1 MVDGEVVNFKEMRL
15 WGIGAVQSN
24 RRTRKVV
31 AMKLYVGI
39 TDTDWFRYLRGQN
52 ADEMNFWRPRA
63 TTQFKILEPN
73 ELFLFKSKYPENKI
87 VGGAFFVRHT
97 TLPLELAWK
106 AFGESNGMPN
116 LQIFRQKIQSLRRDQ
131 EFNPVI
137 GCTILTQPFYLEE
150 KLYIDPPQDWS
161 SNIVTG
167 KSYEVRAGS
176 EGLRL
181 FEEAQHSFSRVN
193 PEENAIQEPPNQMF
207 GKELTTRP
215 RLGQGGF
222 RVMVLDEYSR
232 RCAITGEKTLPV
244 LEAAHIRPYSE
255 NGPHKVSNGILMRS
269 DLHTL
274 FDSGYLTL
282 TKEFNVE
289 VSRRIR
295 EEFSNGREY
304 YALHGRQ
311 LVSMPQHQSNRPD
324 PTFLEWHQNH
334 CYRD

>member
-1 MVDGEVVNFKEMRL
+1 MF
-15 WGIGAVQSN
+15 
-24 RRTRKVV
+24 RK
-31 AMKLYVGI
+31 
-39 TDTDWFRYLRGQN
+39 
-52 ADEMNFWRPRA
+52 
-63 TTQFKILEPN
+63 
-73 ELFLFKSKYPENKI
+73 
-87 VGGAFFVRHT
+87 
-97 TLPLELAWK
+97 
-106 AFGESNGMPN
+106 
-116 LQIFRQKIQSLRRDQ
+116 KIQGLRRDQ
-131 EFNPVI
+131 EYSPII
-137 GCTILTQPFYLEE
+137 GCTMLTQPFYLE
-150 KLYIDPPQDWS
+150 KNYILTPPVDWS

-167 KSYEVRAGS
+167 KSYEIKAGS

-193 PEENAIQEPPNQMF
+193 PEETSAKEPLNHRF

-244 LEAAHIRPYSE
+244 LEAAHIKPYSE
-255 NGPHKVSNGILMRS
+255 NGPHKVSNGVLIRP

-304 YALHGRQ
+304 FTHYTENNSFRCHSTTRIDRTLLFWNGIKIIAIGTDLH
-311 LVSMPQHQSNRPD
+311 SHRPS
-324 PTFLEWHQNH
+324 
-334 CYRD
+334 